1 MKTLK
6 DFEFEKVEIDTVFG
20 GRMGGTSSQN
30 TITLTSCGCS
40 KDDGDDSEWEGDDN
54 PSISFEQA

>member
-6 DFEFEKVEIDTVFG
+6 DFEFAKVEIDTVFG
-20 GRMGGTSSQN
+20 GRLAGTSSMN
-30 TITLTSCGCS
+30 TITLTSCGCA

-54 PSISFEQA
+54 QAIA